1 MGRGRGGGGG
11 HRSGGGSFHYS
22 SGGRSGRSS
31 SSSRSTRSSGTSY
44 RTRTTYYGSSYGVPM
59 SPVVTWMLIITILV
73 VFVALMLIPNEEV
86 PKSTREREKLAASE
100 CTVINEWYRDDVE
113 WIFDESQLERGL
125 KSFYNSTGVQPYLWI
140 TDNINGNPRPNEA
153 DFQNALNQL
162 YNELFDDEGHMIV
175 CFLESSP
182 NDWATYDWCG
192 DAARNVMDDEAEDI
206 LHSYFSRYYTSDMED
221 EEYLATVFTKT
232 GNSIMTV
239 DKSNKAIGRILLMV
253 IVIVGG
259 VIITALIVHI
269 IVKNKKEQAKI
280 NRDILNTDIKEIK
293 DPLEEEYK

>member
-1 MGRGRGGGGG
+1 MGRGGGGG
-11 HRSGGGSFHYS
+11 GSHRSGGGSFHYS

-31 SSSRSTRSSGTSY
+31 SSHSSRSSGTSY
-44 RTRTTYYGSSYGVPM
+44 RTRTVYYGSGYSGPM
-59 SPVVTWMLIITILV
+59 SLVMGWVLIVTILF
-73 VFVALMLIPNEEV
+73 VFVAMMLLQREGV
-86 PKSTREREKLAASE
+86 PKSTREREKLSASE
-100 CTVINEWYRDDVE
+100 CTVINEWYRDDIE
-113 WIFDESQLERGL
+113 WISDISRLERGL

-140 TDNINGNPRPNEA
+140 TDNINGKSRPNEA
-153 DFQNALNQL
+153 DFQNALNQM
-162 YNELFDDEGHMIV
+162 YNELFDDEGHVIV

-293 DPLEEEYK
+293 EPLEEEHK